1 MPDLKHALRSAGLL
15 SERQFR
21 EAEAT
26 EQIFADVN
34 AAKLRKSESEKEK
47 RIEILRESNSPD
59 QFRREARKL
68 LLQQPTLVQQIINIA
83 HERGMQKK
91 KDKGGG
97 RLIANLLQ
105 LREALSKSGLS
116 DEDRTSIVDK
126 TFTKR

>member
-21 EAEAT
+21 ESEAT
-26 EQIFADVN
+26 EQLLAEAN
-34 AAKLRKSESEKEK
+34 AAKLRKSANETEK
-47 RIEILRESNSPD
+47 RLGILRESNSSD

-68 LLQQPTLVQQIINIA
+68 LLQQPSLAQQIINIA

-105 LREALSKSGLS
+105 LREALSKNGLS
-116 DEDRTSIVDK
+116 DADRTTIVDK
-126 TFTKR
+126 NFSKR